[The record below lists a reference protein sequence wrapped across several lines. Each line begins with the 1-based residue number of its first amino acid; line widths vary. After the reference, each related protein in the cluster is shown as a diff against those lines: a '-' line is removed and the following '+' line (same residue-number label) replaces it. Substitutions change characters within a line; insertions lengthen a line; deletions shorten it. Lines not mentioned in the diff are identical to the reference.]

1 MLFFGYYASHTN
13 PQPANRT
20 KTMNNKRINKAAAAL
35 ARMGFSEVTIASWRK
50 WVADGCGYSH
60 ESGKRD
66 LRKWAHYTRR
76 VYSVKGF

>member
-1 MLFFGYYASHTN
+1 
-13 PQPANRT
+13 
-20 KTMNNKRINKAAAAL
+20 MNHKRINKAAAAL
-35 ARMGFSEVTIASWRK
+35 ARMGFSDATISSWRQ

-66 LRKWAHYTRR
+66 ARRWAHYTRR